1 MLAACLALRFFS
13 AAAPPTIW
21 GASTGYDV
29 HVRRGSHATHKLP
42 PWLVPKK
49 PGAARATPW
58 EAQTGTLPPWEVP
71 KALPT
76 PAPKPTPAPTP
87 LPTPPP
93 TPFPTPMATFAPH
106 LENWAAVQTQHGRHP
121 PSDAKAVPA
130 PTPAPAQIYYDALPT
145 PFPTPKLVFTETTPQ
160 PTRAP
165 TPRPTPSAVTR
176 AAQTAPT
183 QVAQQRVGTP
193 RGQAKLAAPLCLRS
207 LFSRMLVSHA
217 CPLVCAFAPALPAVD
232 SSVVLEGIDLAS
244 FDRRRAIFLAS
255 LALAL
260 AIPAR
265 TIHIHEVALG
275 AYGGVEIQ
283 FKVVAD
289 VTRARNIARRMALHN
304 FSRGLS
310 SAIHIPSHNILAG
323 GATVVSNLRAN
334 SFAAEAS
341 FLSKQS
347 TATQP
352 QPAPTQPP
360 PNDMA
365 IVLGSPLLAGLGF
378 LVVTLFGL
386 LVAQIMEQQQQLR
399 GTTPLDSDV

>member
-1 MLAACLALRFFS
+1 M
-13 AAAPPTIW
+13 
-21 GASTGYDV
+21 
-29 HVRRGSHATHKLP
+29 
-42 PWLVPKK
+42 
-49 PGAARATPW
+49 
-58 EAQTGTLPPWEVP
+58 
-71 KALPT
+71 
-76 PAPKPTPAPTP
+76 
-87 LPTPPP
+87 
-93 TPFPTPMATFAPH
+93 
-106 LENWAAVQTQHGRHP
+106 
-121 PSDAKAVPA
+121 
-130 PTPAPAQIYYDALPT
+130 
-145 PFPTPKLVFTETTPQ
+145 
-160 PTRAP
+160 
-165 TPRPTPSAVTR
+165 
-176 AAQTAPT
+176 
-183 QVAQQRVGTP
+183 
-193 RGQAKLAAPLCLRS
+193 
-207 LFSRMLVSHA
+207 
-217 CPLVCAFAPALPAVD
+217 
-232 SSVVLEGIDLAS
+232 VLEGIDLAS

-378 LVVTLFGL
+378 LVVALFGL

>member
-1 MLAACLALRFFS
+1 MGGSKS
-13 AAAPPTIW
+13 AAD
-21 GASTGYDV
+21 ASTEADASTHTVADAAANAFPDSNG
-29 HVRRGSHATHKLP
+29 HVRPAPRELGRR
-42 PWLVPKK
+42 
-49 PGAARATPW
+49 PGAAWQAPVRCKGSSRTDARARTDLLRCIAYALSY
-58 EAQTGTLPPWEVP
+58 AQARLHGNNAPAYQGANTSTNPVGHHPRRADGSNSGCTAASRYASRASKASSTAVPRIPVLTHACFSRLPCS
-71 KALPT
+71 
-76 PAPKPTPAPTP
+76 
-87 LPTPPP
+87 
-93 TPFPTPMATFAPH
+93 FAPS
-106 LENWAAVQTQHGRHP
+106 P
-121 PSDAKAVPA
+121 
-130 PTPAPAQIYYDALPT
+130 
-145 PFPTPKLVFTETTPQ
+145 
-160 PTRAP
+160 
-165 TPRPTPSAVTR
+165 
-176 AAQTAPT
+176 
-183 QVAQQRVGTP
+183 
-193 RGQAKLAAPLCLRS
+193 
-207 LFSRMLVSHA
+207 
-217 CPLVCAFAPALPAVD
+217 PALPAVD

-275 AYGGVEIQ
+275 AYGGVEIK
-283 FKVVAD
+283 FKIVVAD

-347 TATQP
+347 TETQP